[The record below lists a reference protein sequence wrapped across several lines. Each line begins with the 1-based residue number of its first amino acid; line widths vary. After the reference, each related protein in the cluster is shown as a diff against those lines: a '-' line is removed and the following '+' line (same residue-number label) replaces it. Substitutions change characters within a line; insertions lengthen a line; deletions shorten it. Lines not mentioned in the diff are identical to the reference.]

1 MKKVNKEKQRT
12 NRTNK
17 ILYQEDL
24 GINFNGYPLEDLYL
38 STSEGGLDEIDLG
51 EKVKEAL
58 EEHKSL
64 RFHKNFEYEIVVEV
78 RAKEVV

>member
-1 MKKVNKEKQRT
+1 MKKVNKEKQ
-12 NRTNK
+12 RTNK

-38 STSEGGLDEIDLG
+38 STTEGGLDEVVLG

-58 EEHKSL
+58 EEHESL
-64 RFHKNFEYEIVVEV
+64 RFHKNFEYEIVVEI

>member
-1 MKKVNKEKQRT
+1 MSQVNKEKQRT
-12 NRTNK
+12 NK
-17 ILYQEDL
+17 VLYQEDL

-38 STSEGGLDEIDLG
+38 SANEGGLDEVGLC

-78 RAKEVV
+78 RAKEVI

>member
-1 MKKVNKEKQRT
+1 MKKVNKEKQ
-12 NRTNK
+12 RTNK

-38 STSEGGLDEIDLG
+38 STTEGGLDEVVLG

-58 EEHKSL
+58 EEHESL